1 MLIILKISINIKNQK
16 IGELK
21 MKKLSIL
28 LISSMLHLNM
38 QSVVWQDKSGNI
50 HSTKEV
56 GQPIAL
62 NSPDS
67 NVVYTDKTGQLHNP
81 GFHRPTGT
89 ISNFGSKVHP
99 IIGTQIRKLQDKINY
114 ESNKVNQHLQ
124 AGNLLKVQEH
134 AKKLKDTSIQL
145 HDITKSVNKDNNMV
159 NILPANE
166 LDKMHILPI
175 EENKS
180 KNVSTEDF
188 HKTLV
193 DILNKKIINNK

>member
-1 MLIILKISINIKNQK
+1 
-16 IGELK
+16 

-28 LISSMLHLNM
+28 LISSILYLNA

-50 HSTKEV
+50 HSTKEA

-62 NSPDS
+62 NNSDS

-81 GFHRPTGT
+81 GFHKPSGT

-134 AKKLKDTSIQL
+134 AKKLKDTSTQL
-145 HDITKSVNKDNNMV
+145 HNLTKSVNKDNNIV
-159 NILPANE
+159 HILPVNE
-166 LDKMHILPI
+166 PGEMHILPI
-175 EENKS
+175 EENKAKS
-180 KNVSTEDF
+180 LSNEDF

-193 DILNKKIINNK
+193 DILNKKIINENNNK

>member
-1 MLIILKISINIKNQK
+1 
-16 IGELK
+16 

-62 NSPDS
+62 NNPDS
-67 NVVYTDKTGQLHNP
+67 NVVYKDSLLEALTNKTGQLHNP

-89 ISNFGSKVHP
+89 ISNFGPKVHP

-124 AGNLLKVQEH
+124 AGNLLKVEEH
-134 AKKLKDTSIQL
+134 AKKLKDTSTQL
-145 HDITKSVNKDNNMV
+145 HDITKSVNKDNNIV
-159 NILPANE
+159 HILPVNE
-166 LDKMHILPI
+166 PGEMHILPYN
-175 EENKS
+175 EN
-180 KNVSTEDF
+180 
-188 HKTLV
+188 
-193 DILNKKIINNK
+193 NNK